1 MNKTKIGIFL
11 SLLLLVGLTSCGE
24 QKSNNKLM
32 LNEILIDNQNNFQDD
47 YGLHS
52 AWIEIFNRSYGS
64 ADLAGCLLKVSSQ
77 PGDTVTYF
85 IPKGDVLTLVKPRQH
100 ALFWADGEPNRG
112 TFHTSCKLNPETAN
126 WIGLF
131 DSGRNIIDQ
140 IVVPANAL
148 GADQSYARISDGAA
162 DWEVKGGSKD
172 KYVTPSTNNKTLDSN
187 AKMEKFEEHD
197 SVGIG
202 MSISAM
208 SVVFCGLILL
218 FVAFKVVG
226 KVAVNLSKRNA
237 MKAKGLFDSGRNI
250 IDQIVVPANALGA
263 DQSYARISDGAADW
277 EVKGGSKDKYVTPST
292 NNKTLDSNA
301 KMEKFEEH
309 DSVGIGMSISA
320 MSVVFCGLILLF
332 VAFKVVGKVAVNL
345 SKRNAMKAKGIDKV
359 EAKELSQAPGEVYAA
374 ISMAL
379 HEMQDEVHDV
389 EETVLTITRVKRSYS
404 PWSSKI
410 YTLRE
415 NPNRK

>member
-1 MNKTKIGIFL
+1 MNKTKIGIFF
-11 SLLLLVGLTSCGE
+11 SLLLLIGLTSCGE

-32 LNEILIDNQNNFQDD
+32 LNEVLIDNQNNFQDD

-77 PGDTVTYF
+77 PGDTITYF

-112 TFHTSCKLNPETAN
+112 TFHTSFKLNPETAN

-148 GADQSYARISDGAA
+148 GPDQSYARVSDGVA
-162 DWEVKGGSKD
+162 DWEVKGGSSD
-172 KYVTPSTNNKTLDSN
+172 KYVTPSTNNKTLNSN
-187 AKMEKFEEHD
+187 AKMEKFEEHG
-197 SVGIG
+197 SAGIG

-218 FVAFKVVG
+218 F
-226 KVAVNLSKRNA
+226 
-237 MKAKGLFDSGRNI
+237 I
-250 IDQIVVPANALGA
+250 
-263 DQSYARISDGAADW
+263 
-277 EVKGGSKDKYVTPST
+277 
-292 NNKTLDSNA
+292 
-301 KMEKFEEH
+301 
-309 DSVGIGMSISA
+309 
-320 MSVVFCGLILLF
+320 
-332 VAFKVVGKVAVNL
+332 AFKVVGKVAVNL